1 MARKTRRRTQKRS
14 RRRRGKSARKRRSRR
29 RQRGGASCGGA
40 TESQPAAVDMAPAV
54 EVEEQAPA
62 QDGGRR
68 RKTAKK
74 GKKGKKRKLNEF
86 FKVMLKAKKAGAAS
100 FKYKGK
106 TYKGRKHHRLGMVYK
121 KA

>member
-1 MARKTRRRTQKRS
+1 MDPVV
-14 RRRRGKSARKRRSRR
+14 
-29 RQRGGASCGGA
+29 GGGEEAEA
-40 TESQPAAVDMAPAV
+40 APAV
-54 EVEEQAPA
+54 